1 MARIINILSRL
12 GGRRGAKLALVA
24 LLVGMVTLQLL
35 VLSQRGYSSDDVA
48 QQTIL
53 SQWQRGYAQTAWVGD
68 DNWYLKFPLYWVAN
82 QLDVTPYTRAMVT
95 SWILTTTTMVGVLLV
110 LWRVVE
116 LVRPPNRAAHLI
128 GLLLPAV
135 ALLALAPT
143 ALYFISTNNTR
154 NIEIPILLLLLYWLL
169 RYDRDNRRPRRYV
182 GLAIVGM
189 AGLLLAD
196 DPIFKF
202 MGLAALL
209 AVLVWRWLG
218 YRETTPRV
226 LYVGALAVGA
236 MLVSLLVAKAVEV
249 ILPLEYLVHPAQ
261 FTTIDGFYENART
274 MVSQNLELFGAHFW
288 GLPRSL
294 DALFAII
301 NLSLL
306 AAGLLAAAHLMRQ
319 SWQQRDR
326 SIGLHLVGLLPFWII
341 MAVLVAN
348 FHAETRYLILLPF
361 ILILA
366 LVLALSRNLGGQRL
380 AVAIVLAFASVALF
394 NAWTAARAL
403 AGPAVTANAE
413 ERAIADIARD
423 KQVQKG
429 FAPYWRAN
437 IATYMSNNTV
447 DVIGVNCDGGVEFN
461 PVLAEHGVLQKPAN
475 KSFVLSYPAG
485 IRGDECSVA
494 VIEGQFGRADE
505 TVDIPAKEGGK
516 MLIYHRDITSE
527 LGRR

>member
-294 DALFAII
+294 DAPK
-301 NLSLL
+301 L
-306 AAGLLAAAHLMRQ
+306 AATGPLHRSALGWAATVLDYHGGFGRQ
-319 SWQQRDR
+319 
-326 SIGLHLVGLLPFWII
+326 LPCRNTVPYLTTVYLDTGTGFG
-341 MAVLVAN
+341 
-348 FHAETRYLILLPF
+348 AEPKFR
-361 ILILA
+361 
-366 LVLALSRNLGGQRL
+366 
-380 AVAIVLAFASVALF
+380 
-394 NAWTAARAL
+394 
-403 AGPAVTANAE
+403 GPAIGGRHSAGFCVGG
-413 ERAIADIARD
+413 AI
-423 KQVQKG
+423 
-429 FAPYWRAN
+429 
-437 IATYMSNNTV
+437 
-447 DVIGVNCDGGVEFN
+447 
-461 PVLAEHGVLQKPAN
+461 
-475 KSFVLSYPAG
+475 
-485 IRGDECSVA
+485 
-494 VIEGQFGRADE
+494 
-505 TVDIPAKEGGK
+505 
-516 MLIYHRDITSE
+516 
-527 LGRR
+527 